1 MIAVISLLKRLSCIN
16 MVDIIIIIIW
26 KETSA
31 STNILY
37 DQYKTTKDVLKS
49 FHPRQEER
57 LRDHLFSQGSFFRS
71 MSEHSLT
78 TLNSLWSSAQ
88 SSLPKNIFNFSIKYI
103 KNTLPTK
110 TNLKRWGLSPSSDC
124 SFCLTQE
131 SLLHIV
137 SGCKVYLQQ
146 GRYTWR
152 HDSILMLIAT
162 TFRSLQHAKL
172 FADIP
177 GFLSTSVITGDDLRP
192 DLLLSLSN
200 KSLYILELT
209 VGYKSNLGN
218 NAERKKQKYWELTQ
232 QLKNDYDKINFVNL
246 SISALGMYDK
256 STTDFIDMMK
266 TLKIDKRSTNYMI
279 KKITSIAIR
288 TSYYIFCRR

>member
-1 MIAVISLLKRLSCIN
+1 
-16 MVDIIIIIIW
+16 
-26 KETSA
+26 
-31 STNILY
+31 
-37 DQYKTTKDVLKS
+37 
-49 FHPRQEER
+49 
-57 LRDHLFSQGSFFRS
+57 

-103 KNTLPTK
+103 NNTLPAK
-110 TNLKRWGLSPSSDC
+110 TNLKRWGLSSSSDC

-152 HDSILMLIAT
+152 HDSILIIAT
-162 TFRSLQHAKL
+162 TFRSLQHAKI

-177 GFLSTSVITGDDLRP
+177 GFPSTSIIIGHDLRP

-209 VGYKSNLGN
+209 VGYVSNLRG
-218 NAERKKQKYWELTQ
+218 NAERRKQKYRELVQ
-232 QLKNDYDKINFVNL
+232 QLKNDYEKVNFVNL
-246 SISALGMYDK
+246 SKSALGIHGK
-256 STTDFIDMMK
+256 STTKFIDIMK
-266 TLKIDKRSTNYMI
+266 ILKFDKRATNYTI
-279 KKITSIAIR
+279 KKITNIAIR
-288 TSYYIFCRR
+288 TS